1 MAILVSRIKETR
13 SGFNYSDFMA
23 SVSSVLI
30 DLENENYNEQNE
42 SCIQPI
48 NFDSYDDARKI
59 TRSADLEDWFTVLYK
74 RVFWMFRFCEGSADS
89 KKYQKR
95 LKKIARRVQRGL
107 IQDYT
112 LFNLTDAEMEEQLTT
127 DYNESDY
134 DDYFDER
141 EEKIERG
148 DIVVKDYDVM
158 EDSVGQFEAI
168 DWSIF
173 GDYTDYYYDY

>member
-23 SVSSVLI
+23 SVSSLLQ
-30 DLENENYNEQNE
+30 DLEAENYNEKNG

-48 NFDSYDDARKI
+48 NFDSHDDTKAI

-74 RVFWMFRFCEGSADS
+74 RIYWMFRFCDGTDDQ

-95 LKKIARRVQRGL
+95 MKKIARRVQKGL

-112 LFNLTDAEMEEQLTT
+112 FFNLTDEQMEEQLTT
-127 DYNESDY
+127 
-134 DDYFDER
+134 
-141 EEKIERG
+141 G
-148 DIVVKDYDVM
+148 
-158 EDSVGQFEAI
+158 
-168 DWSIF
+168 
-173 GDYTDYYYDY
+173 